1 MRRNRYKKWW
11 VKKLN
16 PISIC
21 IVQIQEF
28 DNFVEE
34 SDKWALIKYK
44 VKLVASLDEKQ
55 VKQIWELFD
64 EFHEVFAWHKGELM
78 QCSIEEHSVYT
89 QGLPP
94 CCITPSCILLGRN

>member
-1 MRRNRYKKWW
+1 MVGKKFESNIH
-11 VKKLN
+11 LYL
-16 PISIC
+16 
-21 IVQIQEF
+21 VQIQEF

-34 SDKWALIKYK
+34 SDRWAIIKYK

-55 VKQIWELFD
+55 AKQIWELFD

-78 QCSIEEHSVYT
+78 QCSIDT

-94 CCITPSCILLGRN
+94 CHITPSCILLGGN